1 VAGTVARI
9 AVAAG
14 AAALAGLAVLALGRL
29 ALPHALPPLRAAVE
43 LAAATV
49 LGGAVLLIVL
59 RALHVSELQV
69 VLTRAGSLL
78 RR

>member
-1 VAGTVARI
+1 
-9 AVAAG
+9 
-14 AAALAGLAVLALGRL
+14 LAVLALGRL
-29 ALPHALPPLRAAVE
+29 ALPHTLPPLRAAVE

-59 RALHVSELQV
+59 RALRVSELQV